1 MLEVSHLA
9 YTVANLER
17 AMGSFHRV
25 LGGEFTEIGPFDA
38 LLHLPLVQA
47 EPKRVRGRNVWLKG
61 QQPPL
66 ELFEW
71 DKGSPWH
78 VEPTA
83 DDAPLLHHY
92 GYWVDDLD
100 ATAAKFQSVGFA
112 LECSAVHDGEGILGF
127 CYLRNPSGSRIELQT
142 TADKSAVDDWLHK
155 GVPRKRPEWVKDL
168 KR

>member
-1 MLEVSHLA
+1 MLEVAHLA

-17 AMGSFHRV
+17 AMEKFHRV
-25 LGGEFTEIGPFDA
+25 LGGKFTEIGPFDA

-47 EPKRVRGRNVWLKG
+47 EPKRVRGRNVWLSG
-61 QQPPL
+61 QFQW
-66 ELFEW
+66 EE
-71 DKGSPWH
+71 GSPWH

-92 GYWVDDLD
+92 GYWADDLD
-100 ATAAKFQSVGFA
+100 ETATEFRSVGFE

-127 CYLRNPSGSRIELQT
+127 CYLRNQSGSRIELQT
-142 TADKSAVDDWLHK
+142 SADKPAVDDWLHK
-155 GVPRKRPEWVKDL
+155 GVPRKRPEWVKSL